1 MSKFKITVKFKRTI
15 SYQAEIEVT
24 EKEYFLLKE
33 VDGEDLWENAKY
45 SENNRKAYHLLE
57 DYADENNA
65 FDWENELLDF
75 EIVQDDN
82 DLEDDAGE

>member
-1 MSKFKITVKFKRTI
+1 MSKFKITVVFKRTI
-15 SYQAEIEVT
+15 SYRAEIEVT

-33 VDGEDLWENAKY
+33 VDGEDLWRSAKY

-82 DLEDDAGE
+82 DLENDAGE